1 MSATVVEETGK
12 PGTNW
17 KQIGPS
23 EGKKLAPL
31 VKHYMA
37 KPHPFTSCVA
47 DNSKRFGPERAK
59 KVCAVLK
66 DYGMKT
72 TKWRKGPKSQE
83 EEEFAQAL
91 YEAAE
96 GDIAGLVDMY
106 RDNVALRLDIV
117 IEQMGPEAVA
127 LMLMEDPRPSQPLR
141 AEVIALAEEYM
152 AIEGE
157 PTALTYL
164 IEFAWEFDLAE
175 AEAKKKKPKKY
186 ESRTVVTRGGRAITV
201 DQSNF
206 DRLKNEGKLAR
217 STTDDPRKDP
227 NARWAAR
234 DAKRGYIKDDT
245 SKGLGKGGGG
255 GSGTYDESKHK
266 RGTGDQG
273 GQFVRKGSSGEETK
287 TIQKAVGAKTD
298 GQFGQQTEAA
308 VRKFQQKH
316 GLKVDGVV
324 GKQTASAIL
333 GNRSASKLNTG
344 AITSAQQSR
353 LGGSGTK
360 KRRRVRESDPRAER
374 MLMLRE
380 AVSPH
385 RGVQLGGHVAL
396 SGKGG
401 KDKYTRVGGGHGR
414 TSGRFSKRAI
424 AAIGRK
430 LKAGKKVS
438 AAERYAHANRSV
450 DPVAKDKRDRAALA
464 KKVAPRGRLK
474 GSQEAPTA
482 RPPSAFKPGGRGEKI
497 GSNLSE
503 AEEKVVQAVRASPAF
518 EAAEAEMRTA
528 KRVEAL
534 KKLTPK
540 ELVNENTLTM
550 QGGIEKQDFKPFGT
564 PARQALHDEIVK
576 AFVQGT
582 GKPQSHTPQVLFMA
596 GGGASGKST
605 ILKSGQVDEPPDAV
619 LLNADAI
626 KECLPEYD
634 ALRLDPD
641 DETAK
646 KAAAAVHEE
655 SSALNKRLIR
665 YTQLAN
671 SNYVVDGTGDGKPG
685 SFLKSV
691 TEAKKKGADVKLVYA
706 TIPVEDA
713 VGRAEARFQGK
724 ARRWVPPDILYG
736 AHEGAA
742 RAFNNDVAPSDFPF
756 EIYDTSFQPPKL
768 IAERKSGK
776 GEGAIDIKDPE
787 MFGLFQQRGQ
797 GEKGQG
803 LRDYIGTPRLKGRD
817 LQRALDAGRIKRSEL
832 TPEQLQGLKAK

>member
-1 MSATVVEETGK
+1 M
-12 PGTNW
+12 
-17 KQIGPS
+17 Q
-23 EGKKLAPL
+23 
-31 VKHYMA
+31 
-37 KPHPFTSCVA
+37 
-47 DNSKRFGPERAK
+47 
-59 KVCAVLK
+59 
-66 DYGMKT
+66 
-72 TKWRKGPKSQE
+72 
-83 EEEFAQAL
+83 
-91 YEAAE
+91 
-96 GDIAGLVDMY
+96 
-106 RDNVALRLDIV
+106 
-117 IEQMGPEAVA
+117 
-127 LMLMEDPRPSQPLR
+127 
-141 AEVIALAEEYM
+141 
-152 AIEGE
+152 
-157 PTALTYL
+157 
-164 IEFAWEFDLAE
+164 
-175 AEAKKKKPKKY
+175 
-186 ESRTVVTRGGRAITV
+186 
-201 DQSNF
+201 
-206 DRLKNEGKLAR
+206 
-217 STTDDPRKDP
+217 
-227 NARWAAR
+227 
-234 DAKRGYIKDDT
+234 
-245 SKGLGKGGGG
+245 
-255 GSGTYDESKHK
+255 
-266 RGTGDQG
+266 
-273 GQFVRKGSSGEETK
+273 KGSSGEETR

-316 GLKVDGVV
+316 GLKVDGIV

-353 LGGSGTK
+353 LGGTK
-360 KRRRVRESDPRAER
+360 KRKRVRESDPRAER

-385 RGVQLGGHVAL
+385 RGVQLGGHVSL
-396 SGKGG
+396 SGRASKSG

-430 LKAGKKVS
+430 LRAGKKVS
-438 AAERYAHANRSV
+438 PAERYAHANRSV

-550 QGGIEKQDFKPFGT
+550 QGGVEKQDFKAFGT
-564 PARQALHDEIVK
+564 PARRALHDEIVK

-776 GEGAIDIKDPE
+776 GEGAIDVKDPE